1 MPGLTAV
8 TFDLWQTLLLD
19 NRELGRARTQ
29 VRLDGA
35 QSILAKCGMDFDL
48 ETIRLAYRACY
59 RWCHGIRDQSLDVSF
74 RQQVEH
80 FIDGI
85 DDGLLDRLDG
95 ETVDEIE
102 RIYSDSFFVHPPLA
116 HKDAV
121 PVLRQVGEMG
131 LRIGLISNTG
141 MTPGVAFRRFLGEQG
156 MLEYF
161 DTLTFSDEV
170 MLSKPSDEI
179 FLMTLRALDAS
190 PEESVHVGDHVKNDV
205 VGANRCGLKTV
216 WITGFYENEDPDDPD
231 THADATVGELAEVA
245 PAVAG
250 LRSQS
255 ATD

>member
-1 MPGLTAV
+1 MPELEAV

-19 NRELGRARTQ
+19 NRELGRARTL
-29 VRLDGA
+29 VRLEGA
-35 QSILAKCGMDFDL
+35 QSALARYGMDFDL

-59 RWCHGIRDQSLDVSF
+59 RWCHGIREQSLDVSF

-85 DDGLLDRLDG
+85 EDGLLSRLDS
-95 ETVDEIE
+95 ETIDEIE

-121 PVLRQVGEMG
+121 TVLCQVKEMG

-141 MTPGVAFRRFLGEQG
+141 MTPGVAFRRFLGERG

-170 MLSKPSDEI
+170 LLSKPSDEI
-179 FLMTLRALDAS
+179 FLMTLRALDSS

-216 WITGFYENEDPDDPD
+216 WITGFYENEDPDNPD
-231 THADATVGELAEVA
+231 THPDATVDELAHVA
-245 PAVAG
+245 SAIAG
-250 LRSQS
+250 LRNRST
-255 ATD
+255 AH